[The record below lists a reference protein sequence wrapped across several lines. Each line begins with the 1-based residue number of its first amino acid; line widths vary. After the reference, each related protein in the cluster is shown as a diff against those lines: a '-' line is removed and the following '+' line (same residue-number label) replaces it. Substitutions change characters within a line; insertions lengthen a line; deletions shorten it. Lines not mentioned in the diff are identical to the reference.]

1 MGLFR
6 TNQIQMTNY
15 EKWCAY
21 CDRFSSPQSY
31 IDFGFYWMISAALQR
46 RVWFHSPDKPLYPNQ
61 YCFFV
66 GPPAT
71 GKGLII
77 TEVLDFLKEPKLTN
91 PMMAASDDVLKILS
105 ENEKFVAQK
114 IKEEQY
120 KDQQAKEDNLNKKNK
135 VMTYPPLFASGP
147 DAATFES
154 ITLRMA
160 DCIRRMDYPKWNEQ
174 LQKHILDIYIH
185 CSMFIALEEV
195 ASMFRKHMDDLVM
208 YLTKC
213 YDCKGFEY
221 LTISREL
228 DNVVNPCIS
237 LLGGTQETFMARIQ
251 EKDLIS
257 DGFSSR
263 LIGIY
268 ESEPR
273 FVRFRMRDLTSEEKQ
288 FGDDIKKWLLILAKQ
303 FGYIKFSDESWNY
316 MEEWI
321 QSEKQTNINASS
333 KIKHFLVRKHTH
345 AQKLAVAI
353 HYAESTEKEIQLP
366 SFKRAIQLLDGIQ
379 PRMHLCYGVT
389 QDNPLNKLKDA
400 ICKFINNNGKHY
412 NSEEILAEF
421 WERLPNPE
429 PARAR
434 QDIATILE
442 RLSLDNQIKMSIEES
457 PKTKQKEARYGK
469 K

>member
-1 MGLFR
+1 
-6 TNQIQMTNY
+6 MTNY
-15 EKWCAY
+15 QKWNSY

-77 TEVLDFLKEPKLTN
+77 TEVLDFLKEPKLSN
-91 PMMAASDDVLKILS
+91 PQMVADDDLLKFLS
-105 ENEKFVAQK
+105 ESEKFVAQK
-114 IKEEQY
+114 VKEEQY

-147 DAATFES
+147 DAATFQS

-160 DCIRRMDYPKWNEQ
+160 DCIRRKDYPKWDEKLN
-174 LQKHILDIYIH
+174 KNILDYYIH

-195 ASMFRKHMDDLVM
+195 SSMFRTHMDDLVM

-228 DNVVNPCIS
+228 DNVINPCIS

-263 LIGIY
+263 LVGIY

-273 FVRFRMRDLTSEEKQ
+273 FVKFRMRDLTIEEKQ
-288 FGDDIKKWLLILAKQ
+288 HGEDVKKWLLTLAKQ

-321 QSEKQTNINASS
+321 QKEKSNQSGASS
-333 KIKHFLVRKHTH
+333 KIKHYLVRKHTH
-345 AQKLAVAI
+345 AQKLAVAV
-353 HYAESTEKEIQLP
+353 HYAESIEKEVQLS

-379 PRMHLCYGVT
+379 PRMHLCYGISK
-389 QDNPLNKLKDA
+389 DNPLNKLKSA
-400 ICKFINNNGKHY
+400 ISQFLNRNGKGY
-412 NSEEILAEF
+412 TVEEITAEF
-421 WERLPNPE
+421 WENLPNPD
-429 PARAR
+429 RR
-434 QDIATILE
+434 QSQQDIQTILE
-442 RLSLDNQIKMSIEES
+442 RLSIEGAIKTSMEES
-457 PKTKQKEARYGK
+457 MRTKKQEVHYGRK
-469 K
+469 